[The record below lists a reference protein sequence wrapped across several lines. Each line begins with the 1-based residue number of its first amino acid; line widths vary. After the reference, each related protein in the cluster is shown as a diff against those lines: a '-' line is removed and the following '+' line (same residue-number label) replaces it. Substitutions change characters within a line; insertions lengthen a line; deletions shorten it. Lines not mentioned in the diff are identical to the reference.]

1 MTGRA
6 APRSIW
12 SAARTTRRAAVLVAA
27 CLLGACAGTHPLPEL
42 ARAERHEHA
51 GQSRAALADYRAAQV
66 TCQQLRDPLR
76 RRRSCDQA
84 YLGEAETLVDL
95 DRRPAAAAAFDRA
108 ARVLAAADPPGAA
121 RALLRAGQLE
131 LDLGRDKPAYRH
143 LWQVV
148 TSYPD
153 QAFAADAL
161 VVLLGDGRHR
171 APQQLYQVLIE
182 LDGRLGATQISDNL
196 ELSLADLAEHE
207 RADPRLALSWYDRIV
222 ARHPESGLYD
232 DALWRGAHLARQ
244 LGDGEGAVQ
253 RLRRL
258 LATREVSWGGAGSY
272 FSVWLDDAQLEL
284 GVVLRDDLHRPR
296 EALAAFAQLP
306 RDYPASTLRD
316 DALWQRAITL
326 QSMGDPS
333 RACAA
338 LAELGRQFPDSRW
351 EIDAAPARRRTL
363 GCAGHS
369 R

>member
-1 MTGRA
+1 MM
-6 APRSIW
+6 RS
-12 SAARTTRRAAVLVAA
+12 ALLGACAAV
-27 CLLGACAGTHPLPEL
+27 LLGACAGTHPLPEL

-66 TCQQLRDPLR
+66 TCRRLRDPLS

-95 DRRPAAAAAFDRA
+95 DRRAEAAAAFDRA
-108 ARVLAAADPPGAA
+108 ARVLGPADPPGAA

-131 LDLGRDKPAYRH
+131 LDLERDKPAYRH
-143 LWQVV
+143 LWRVV
-148 TSYPD
+148 TDYPD

-171 APQQLYQVLIE
+171 APDQLYQVLVG
-182 LDGRLGATQISDNL
+182 LDGRLGATQVSDNL
-196 ELSLADLAEHE
+196 EFALADLAEHE

-222 ARHPESGLYD
+222 KRHPESGLYD
-232 DALWRGAHLARQ
+232 DALWRGAHLARS
-244 LGDGEGAVQ
+244 LGDAEGAAR
-253 RLRRL
+253 RLEKL

-296 EALAAFAQLP
+296 EALDALAQLP

-316 DALWQRAITL
+316 DALWQRALTF
-326 QSMGDPS
+326 QFMGDGE
-333 RACAA
+333 RACAT
-338 LAELGRQFPDSRW
+338 LAELARRFPDSRW
-351 EIDAAPARRRTL
+351 ELDAAPARRRAL
-363 GCAGHS
+363 GCPDVASARRS